1 MDIKFNIKGLS
12 IIRGQ
17 IKADDVD
24 VGFSCTEGETANC
37 NECSLELLENPA
49 VQGLLKK
56 FTDEVSFKPVSHEPA
71 QQKTFKSQPKQDDNS
86 VSELDKRLND
96 VLSQVKQELDSDR
109 KAREMQLRVIEK
121 LMDKVSRLAERN
133 KF

>member
-1 MDIKFNIKGLS
+1 MDIKFNIKGLNV
-12 IIRGQ
+12 IRGQ
-17 IKADDVD
+17 IKAEDID
-24 VGFSCTEGETANC
+24 VGISCSEGETLNS
-37 NECSLELLENPA
+37 NECILELFDNPA

-71 QQKTFKSQPKQDDNS
+71 QQKTFKPQPKQDDNS
-86 VSELDKRLND
+86 VTELDKRLND

>member
-1 MDIKFNIKGLS
+1 M
-12 IIRGQ
+12 
-17 IKADDVD
+17 
-24 VGFSCTEGETANC
+24 
-37 NECSLELLENPA
+37 
-49 VQGLLKK
+49 
-56 FTDEVSFKPVSHEPA
+56 
-71 QQKTFKSQPKQDDNS
+71 
-86 VSELDKRLND
+86 SELDKRLND